1 MRSEESP
8 ESSQHDISEYITHC
22 AYRIRV
28 VEAMFR
34 RRCDDNVEDN
44 IKPGTGYGKERNF
57 QVVSTFPHPNHYEG
71 MDRDHLFQI
80 SIQP

>member
-1 MRSEESP
+1 MSEGSTK
-8 ESSQHDISEYITHC
+8 SSQYHDDPGCSTDC

-34 RRCDDNVEDN
+34 RRCDDNIEDN
-44 IKPGTGYGKERNF
+44 IEPGTGYGKERNF

-80 SIQP
+80 SIQS

>member
-8 ESSQHDISEYITHC
+8 KSSQCDNSEYITDY

-44 IKPGTGYGKERNF
+44 IEPGTAYGKERNF
-57 QVVSTFPHPNHYEG
+57 QVVSTFPHPNHYES
-71 MDRDHLFQI
+71 MDRDHL
-80 SIQP
+80 

>member
-1 MRSEESP
+1 MMSEESP
-8 ESSQHDISEYITHC
+8 KSSQYDNSEYNIDY

-44 IKPGTGYGKERNF
+44 IEPRTGYGKERNF
-57 QVVSTFPHPNHYEG
+57 QVVSAFPHPYYSKS
-71 MDRDHLFQI
+71 MDRDHL
-80 SIQP
+80 